1 MGSEKIASMKHR
13 FKSGAATACAAVIA
27 GLALTAGP
35 AQAEGEVG
43 AEFYAGGCSS
53 GYVCGW
59 ANSGYGGDKLVNWR
73 VGGVG
78 STYEIGR
85 SGDNKTSSISNES
98 SRSLRLY
105 ANDGATGAYFCLGPG
120 DDVRNLSSLEPS
132 RNDWIESIRVV
143 STC

>member
-1 MGSEKIASMKHR
+1 MDSATIASMKR
-13 FKSGAATACAAVIA
+13 RIKSGAAAAGAAVLA

-35 AQAEGEVG
+35 AQAGGEVG
-43 AEFYAGGCSS
+43 TEFYAGGCAS

-59 ANSGYGGDKLVNWR
+59 ENSGYSGDKLTNWR
-73 VGGVG
+73 VGSVG

-85 SGDNKTSSISNES
+85 SGDNAITSISNES

-120 DDVRNLSSLEPS
+120 KDVRNLGTLEPS